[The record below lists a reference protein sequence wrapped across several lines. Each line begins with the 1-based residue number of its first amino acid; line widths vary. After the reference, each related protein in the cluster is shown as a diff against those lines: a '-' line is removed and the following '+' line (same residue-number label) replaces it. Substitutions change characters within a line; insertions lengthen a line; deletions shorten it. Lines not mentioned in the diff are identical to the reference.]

1 HALLRHP
8 DVVDCAVFGVPCDEY
23 GERLVAVVQTEN
35 TGLQAEPV
43 IDWLRGQIAGFK
55 IPRQI
60 EFTTALPRDD
70 NGKIAKRRLR
80 DALVRHRELPM
91 PALGEALMREL
102 ADYQGGQLRRDDL
115 TVFGFR
121 L

>member
-1 HALLRHP
+1 MVISGGVNIYPAEIEHALLRHP

-23 GERLVAVVQTEN
+23 GERLVAVVQTERE
-35 TGLQAEPV
+35 GLQAEPM
-43 IDWLRGQIAGFK
+43 IEWLRGQIAGFK

-80 DALVRHRELPM
+80 DAWWGDR
-91 PALGEALMREL
+91 
-102 ADYQGGQLRRDDL
+102 QRR
-115 TVFGFR
+115 V
-121 L
+121 